1 MMKVYHWVNSLL
13 AGWSND
19 QYINWLTQNAINE
32 PTKILNNLLGMQSS
46 YNSASG
52 KKATNMNI
60 ASGGVGVVSNV
71 ASIIGDFYSAS
82 LLPSTSAGS
91 NVGDVGFSTY
101 SLRFDFYNMIL
112 RDEELKIIDD
122 YFSRFGYKVNSLKIP
137 EFNSRTYWNY
147 IKIVDGENIGYG
159 EIPSKSLD
167 TINKICINGVTI
179 WHNHANIGDYSLNN
193 TIVQ

>member
-1 MMKVYHWVNSLL
+1 M
-13 AGWSND
+13 
-19 QYINWLTQNAINE
+19 
-32 PTKILNNLLGMQSS
+32 NNLLGMQSS
-46 YNSASG
+46 YNSARG
-52 KKATNMNI
+52 NKATNMDI
-60 ASGGVGVVSNV
+60 ASGGVSTVSSV
-71 ASIIGDFYSAS
+71 ANIIGDFYSAS
-82 LLPSTSAGS
+82 LLPSISAGA

-179 WHNHANIGDYSLNN
+179 WHNHANIGNYSLNN
-193 TIVQ
+193 SIVQ